1 MGFIKFRSLSYNFQ
15 EEVIP
20 VIAKCII
27 PFLYKVEDIM
37 KINEIST
44 LQENLNVE
52 ENNSTVLNTQGI
64 FTNQH

>member
-20 VIAKCII
+20 VMAKCLI

-52 ENNSTVLNTQGI
+52 ENKTVLNTQGI